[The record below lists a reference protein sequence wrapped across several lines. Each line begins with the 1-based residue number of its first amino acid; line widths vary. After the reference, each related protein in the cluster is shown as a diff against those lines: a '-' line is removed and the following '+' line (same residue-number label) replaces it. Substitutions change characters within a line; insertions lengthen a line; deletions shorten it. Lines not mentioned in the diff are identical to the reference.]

1 MKKVIL
7 VLILIISFFILMV
20 DAPASPKFDLTKYHN
35 YDEMT
40 KALKDFQSSY
50 SNLVKLVSAG
60 KSFQGND
67 LWVMEITNQ
76 KTGKAVEKPA
86 IFLSGGLRGDEIVGA
101 EVCLY
106 TIQYLLEN
114 YSKDDQVK
122 KLIDEKVFYFMPA
135 INPDAH
141 DFSAKNPSKAMIK
154 NFRPNDEDRDGKND
168 EDPADDLDKDGIISW
183 MRVKDDKG
191 DFKIC
196 KDDPRIMVPVNKSKD
211 EKGEYQLYVEG
222 TDDDNDKKYNEDGA
236 GGTDLNL
243 NFPVG
248 WKMDFEQAGA
258 GMYPGSEPES
268 EAVMKFLIDHP
279 NVAIVVIYQ
288 FGNGMLYRPYNHL
301 ADKEI
306 PKPDLEIYEMLGK
319 KYKKL
324 TGLGMTHNFPEA
336 EKKERG
342 KDAPNDEEKLMAELE
357 NELPGELRVD
367 DILKMGNLQELV
379 KTPDAQMYIQQNGIS
394 DATVKKLIRLQ
405 EMKTKSVAQKVQPK
419 EMKAK

>member
-1 MKKVIL
+1 MKKL
-7 VLILIISFFILMV
+7 NPAFVLIVCFSLMIA
-20 DAPASPKFDLTKYHN
+20 DAPASPQFDLTNYHN

-40 KALKDFQSSY
+40 KALRDFQNSHSSFA
-50 SNLVKLVSAG
+50 KLISVG
-60 KSFQGND
+60 KSYQGKE

-76 KTGKAVEKPA
+76 KTGKSNEKPA
-86 IFLSGGLRGDEIVGA
+86 IFLSGGLRGDEVVGA

-114 YSKDDQVK
+114 YSADDRVK
-122 KLIDEKVFYFMPA
+122 NLIDDKVFYIMPA
-135 INPDAH
+135 INPDAC
-141 DFSAKNPSKAMIK
+141 DFSVRNPGKAMIK
-154 NFRPNDEDRDGKND
+154 NFRPTDEDRDGKDD
-168 EDPADDLDKDGIISW
+168 EDPAEDLDKDGIISW

-196 KDDPRIMVPVNKSKD
+196 KDDPRIMIPVNKSKD
-211 EKGEYQLYVEG
+211 EKGEYKLYVEG
-222 TDDDNDKKYNEDGA
+222 TDADADKKYNEDGA

-248 WKMDFEQAGA
+248 WKMDFEQSGA

-279 NVAIVVIYQ
+279 NVTIVLVYQ
-288 FGNGMLYRPYNHL
+288 SGDGMLYRPYDHL

-324 TGLGMTHNFPEA
+324 TGLGLTHNFPEA

-342 KDAPNDEEKLMAELE
+342 SEVPNEEEKLTAELK
-357 NELPGELRVD
+357 NELPGEL
-367 DILKMGNLQELV
+367 
-379 KTPDAQMYIQQNGIS
+379 GI
-394 DATVKKLIRLQ
+394 
-405 EMKTKSVAQKVQPK
+405 
-419 EMKAK
+419 